1 VGRRFLIRS
10 LIATVCLAG
19 LAWTVLSLGPDKVV
33 KTALEANPWWL
44 GLSVI
49 PIAGRFLIW
58 GFKWR
63 RMLARQSPVPYLV
76 AVRTVAAGAFV
87 NLTTPTAKLAG
98 GIVRAVLL
106 HRRIGWR
113 LSTAYGW
120 SLADQVTNV
129 LGNVL
134 LFATL
139 VLGLAFTPAGATLR
153 PALIAVGLVT
163 LAGLGL
169 VAASR
174 NRAWLWI
181 RRPQVNARLVGW
193 LPKRIRRKDI
203 DPDAARGRLLRILE
217 PLLHR
222 GGIADAFGPDLLL
235 AAVSFASIC
244 LASAMVLRSL
254 GVETPLLSLSVAMVL
269 GYFAGV
275 VVGIWGGIGV
285 TEAALTGLYVQLGL
299 PLEQAAAGA
308 LLHRAVLYLFI
319 MVVGGLSLL
328 YEGRESTADASA
340 TRVADGKGLDA
351 SLGDEQQYAGVGEQ
365 PVLSTQRTDFGVG
378 EEPEKRN
385 AG

>member
-1 VGRRFLIRS
+1 LIV
-10 LIATVCLAG
+10 TVCLAG
-19 LAWTVLSLGPDKVV
+19 LVWTVLSLGPDRIV

-58 GFKWR
+58 GFKWQ
-63 RMLARQSPVPYLV
+63 RMLARQAPVPYFV
-76 AVRTVAAGAFV
+76 ALRALAAGSFV

-139 VLGLAFTPAGATLR
+139 VLGLSLTPAGAALR
-153 PALIAVGLVT
+153 PALMGVGLLT
-163 LAGLGL
+163 LAGLGF
-169 VAASR
+169 VAAMR
-174 NRAWLWI
+174 ARAWRWI
-181 RRPQVNARLVGW
+181 RRPQVGARLVGW

-203 DPDAARGRLLRILE
+203 DPDEARSRLLRILE

-222 GGIADAFGPDLLL
+222 GGIADAFVPDLLL
-235 AAVSFASIC
+235 AAVSFGSIC
-244 LASAMVLRSL
+244 LASGMVLRSL
-254 GVETPLLSLSVAMVL
+254 GVEAPLLSLSVAVVL

-285 TEAALTGLYVQLGL
+285 TEAALTALYVQLGL

-308 LLHRAVLYLFI
+308 LLHRAVLYLFVI
-319 MVVGGLSLL
+319 VAGGLSLL
-328 YEGRESTADASA
+328 YEGRVVPEDDDARA
-340 TRVADGKGLDA
+340 TGETCSGA
-351 SLGDEQQYAGVGEQ
+351 SLGDEQQDAGVGEQ
-365 PVLSTQRTDFGVG
+365 SVLSTHRTDFGVG
-378 EEPEKRN
+378 EESEQRN
-385 AG
+385 AR

>member
-1 VGRRFLIRS
+1 VGRRFLLRS
-10 LIATVCLAG
+10 LIVTVCLAG
-19 LAWTVLSLGPDKVV
+19 LVWTVVSLGPDRIV

-58 GFKWR
+58 GFKWQ
-63 RMLARQSPVPYLV
+63 RMLARQAPVSYFV
-76 AVRTVAAGAFV
+76 AVRALAAGSFV

-139 VLGLAFTPAGATLR
+139 VLGLSLTPAGAALR
-153 PALIAVGLVT
+153 PALMGVGLLT
-163 LAGLGL
+163 LAGLGF
-169 VAASR
+169 VAAMR
-174 NRAWLWI
+174 ARAWRWI
-181 RRPQVNARLVGW
+181 RRPQVGARLVGW

-203 DPDAARGRLLRILE
+203 DPDEARNRLLRILE

-222 GGIADAFGPDLLL
+222 GGIADAFVSDLLL
-235 AAVSFASIC
+235 AAVSFGSIC

-254 GVETPLLSLSVAMVL
+254 GVEAPLLSLSVAVVL

-285 TEAALTGLYVQLGL
+285 TEAALTALYVQLGL

-308 LLHRAVLYLFI
+308 LLHRAVLYLFVI
-319 MVVGGLSLL
+319 VAGGLSLL
-328 YEGRESTADASA
+328 YEGRVVPEDDDARA
-340 TRVADGKGLDA
+340 TGETCSDA
-351 SLGDEQQYAGVGEQ
+351 SLGDEQQHAGVGEQ
-365 PVLSTQRTDFGVG
+365 SVLSAHRTDFGVG
-378 EEPEKRN
+378 EESEQRN
-385 AG
+385 AR